1 MTNRWITASLT
12 AGLALTVAACNNEPA
27 TGDAVGEMLEE
38 VPAPQDTPI
47 EATGDLP
54 ALPDAEAGAAADGS
68 PTSPSSGQSDGM
80 VSGSNDD
87 AGARKPD
94 PKNSK
99 LIKAD
104 PQ

>member
-12 AGLALTVAACNNEPA
+12 AGLALALAACNAEPA

-54 ALPDAEAGAAADGS
+54 DAEAGAGADDS
-68 PTSPSSGQSDGM
+68 TSSPSSGQSDGM

-87 AGARKPD
+87 AAARRPD
-94 PKNSK
+94 SKNSQ

>member
-1 MTNRWITASLT
+1 MTYTQITASLA
-12 AGLALTVAACNNEPA
+12 AGLALTLTACNTEPA

-38 VPAPQDTPI
+38 VPAPVDTPI

-54 ALPDAEAGAAADGS
+54 TLPDAEAGKSDS
-68 PTSPSSGQSDGM
+68 TSTPSSGQSDGM
-80 VSGSNDD
+80 VSGSNED
-87 AGARKPD
+87 ASARKPD